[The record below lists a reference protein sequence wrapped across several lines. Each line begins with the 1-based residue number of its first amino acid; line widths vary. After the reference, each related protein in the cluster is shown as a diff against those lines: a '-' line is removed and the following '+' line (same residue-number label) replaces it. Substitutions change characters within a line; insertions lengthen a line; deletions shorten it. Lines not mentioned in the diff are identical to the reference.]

1 MKGYLYILKSIKNNR
16 YYIGSSTDWERRF
29 KEHNDGKSPYTR
41 TTRPWMIVYLK
52 EYEIIDEAR
61 REELRLKKM
70 KSRKII
76 EELIDSNSAHSSA
89 G

>member
-1 MKGYLYILKSIKNNR
+1 
-16 YYIGSSTDWERRF
+16 
-29 KEHNDGKSPYTR
+29 
-41 TTRPWMIVYLK
+41 MIVYLK